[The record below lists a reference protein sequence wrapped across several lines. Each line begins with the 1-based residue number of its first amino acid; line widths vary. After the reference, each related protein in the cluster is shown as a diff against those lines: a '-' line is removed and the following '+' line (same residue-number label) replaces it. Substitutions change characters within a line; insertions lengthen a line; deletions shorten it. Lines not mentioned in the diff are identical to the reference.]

1 MVRVGLNVTR
11 LVLPA
16 WFARL
21 ACSTALLCLAGGI
34 SLPAYAQT
42 GDALVGNVQTNP
54 NAQLLLESDELV
66 YDINAKTISAVGGVQ
81 IDYDGNR
88 LVARKVTY
96 DENTGRLKAE
106 GKVEIV
112 EKDGNRIYAENLDV
126 TDDFK
131 EGFVNALRVEAADNT
146 RFAAESAERIGGEL
160 TTFNNGIYTAC
171 EPCRAQ
177 PDRAPLWQVRAQ
189 KIIWNGKRK
198 TIRFERGRFEMF
210 GMPLAFL
217 PAFEIAD
224 PTVKRKSGF
233 LIPSY
238 SNESK
243 LGSGIT
249 VPYFWALAP
258 NYDLTLQGTYYAKQ
272 GFLGEAE
279 WRHRLANGQ
288 YTIKLAGIDQQDPKA
303 FGNDPGDA
311 VDRNSTTRGMIGTT
325 GAFNINPRWTY
336 GWSVLAQSD
345 KAFAYRYG
353 IENYDNYNITDQ
365 VYLRGLHDRN
375 YFDLSLYRFHVQEGW
390 RDSNPNSSEQK
401 QPWVL
406 PSLDYAYT
414 PTQSVAGGELNFD
427 LNLQALQ
434 RDKFD
439 GNFNGI
445 DRTGY
450 RAGLKGD
457 NGRITGEA
465 EWKRSFITPGGL
477 VITPLLALR
486 GDGIYVDGTFINPDE
501 SIGVVRSDV
510 FRALATAGLEAR
522 WPILFSTTSATHVL
536 EPTAQLF
543 VRNDEP
549 YAGDLPNEDAQ
560 SFVFDASNLFERDK
574 FSGYDRVEG
583 GTRANLGIRYSGT
596 LNSGWGLNAIAGQS
610 FHLGGLNS
618 FATSDF
624 VNAGAQSGLE
634 TSRSDYVAMIGVNRG
649 GFNLTTGGRF
659 DKDNFEVERAEV
671 ATTTAGKYGSLYVKY
686 AFIGEQATYG
696 FPTDR
701 HEVTVGGS
709 LKLAPNWRV
718 LGSGTYDIISDT
730 LVKQTAGLAYDDEC
744 FTYSMYYTREEPV
757 TVSGTQGESNTKFGF
772 NISFRTLWGT
782 GKPVDIGGI

>member
-1 MVRVGLNVTR
+1 VGLNVTR

-96 DENTGRLKAE
+96 DQNTGRLKAE

-238 SNESK
+238 RHETE
-243 LGSGIT
+243 LGSGVT

-258 NYDLTLQGTYYAKQ
+258 NYDLTLQGTYYTQQ

-288 YTIKLAGIDQQDPKA
+288 YTIKLAGIDQQDPGA
-303 FGNDPGDA
+303 FPDTDE
-311 VDRNSTTRGMIGTT
+311 VDRNNTARGMIGST
-325 GAFNINPRWTY
+325 GAFTINPRWTY

-353 IENYDNYNITDQ
+353 IDNYDNYNITDQ

-390 RDSNPNSSEQK
+390 EDSNSNASEPK

-427 LNLQALQ
+427 LNLQALT
-434 RDKFD
+434 RDRED
-439 GNFNGI
+439 GTTPLGLTRSGYLSGI
-445 DRTGY
+445 DGS
-450 RAGLKGD
+450 D
-457 NGRITGEA
+457 GRITAEA
-465 EWKRSFITPGGL
+465 EWKRTFIADNGL

-486 GDGIYVDGTFINPDE
+486 GDGMYVDSN
-501 SIGVVRSDV
+501 SIGVTRSEA
-510 FRALATAGLEAR
+510 FRGMATAGLEAR
-522 WPILFSTTSATHVL
+522 WPILFSTTSSTHVL

-543 VRNDEP
+543 VRNNEP
-549 YAGDLPNEDAQ
+549 YAGEMPNEDAQ

-596 LNSGWGLNAIAGQS
+596 LSGGWGLNAIAGQS
-610 FHLGGLNS
+610 FQLGGLNS
-618 FATSDF
+618 FASPDF
-624 VNAGAQSGLE
+624 VNAGAESGLE
-634 TSRSDYVAMIGVNRG
+634 TARSDYVAMIGVNRG
-649 GFNLTTGGRF
+649 AFNLTTGGRF

-686 AFIGEQATYG
+686 AFIAEQETYG
-696 FPTDR
+696 FPDDR

-709 LKLAPNWRV
+709 ARLTPNWRL
-718 LGSGTYDIISDT
+718 LGAGTYDLVSDT
-730 LVKQTAGLAYDDEC
+730 LVKRTAALAYDDEC
-744 FTYSMYYTREEPV
+744 FTYSMYYTQEQPV
-757 TVSGTQGESNTKFGF
+757 TATGTEGDKTTTFGF
-772 NISFRTLWGT
+772 NISFRTLWEY

>member
-1 MVRVGLNVTR
+1 MGLNVTR
-11 LVLPA
+11 SVLPA
-16 WFARL
+16 WLARL

-42 GDALVGNVQTNP
+42 GDALVGNVKTDP

-96 DENTGRLKAE
+96 DQNTGRLKAE

-171 EPCRAQ
+171 EPCRAK

-189 KIIWNGKRK
+189 KIIWNGKKK

-238 SNESK
+238 RHETE
-243 LGSGIT
+243 LGTGIT

-258 NYDLTLQGTYYAKQ
+258 NYDLTLQGTYYTQQ

-288 YTIKLAGIDQQDPKA
+288 YTIKLAGIDQQDPGA
-303 FGNDPGDA
+303 FNSIAGDQ
-311 VDRNSTTRGMIGTT
+311 VDSNATTRGMIGST

-375 YFDLSLYRFHVQEGW
+375 YFDLSLYRFHVQEGFENS
-390 RDSNPNSSEQK
+390 DPSSSEEK

-414 PTQSVAGGELNFD
+414 PTQSVAGGELNFN
-427 LNLQALQ
+427 LNLQALH

-439 GNFNGI
+439 GNFSGV

-450 RAGLKGD
+450 IAGIEGD
-457 NGRITGEA
+457 DGRITGEA
-465 EWKRSFITPGGL
+465 EWKRSFITPSGL

-486 GDGIYVDGTFINPDE
+486 GDGVYADGTFVESDG
-501 SIGVVRSDV
+501 SIGEVRSND
-510 FRALATAGLEAR
+510 FRAMATAGLETK
-522 WPILFSTTSATHVL
+522 WPILFTAANSSHVL

-543 VRNDEP
+543 VRNNEP
-549 YAGDLPNEDAQ
+549 YAGELPNEDAQ

-583 GTRANLGIRYSGT
+583 GTRANLGLRYSGT
-596 LNSGWGLNAIAGQS
+596 FNNGWGLNGIAGQS
-610 FHLGGLNS
+610 FQLGGLNS
-618 FATSDF
+618 FASPDF
-624 VNAGAQSGLE
+624 VNAGAESGLE
-634 TSRSDYVAMIGVNRG
+634 SARSDYVAMIGANKG
-649 GFNLTTGGRF
+649 AFNITTGGRF
-659 DKDNFEVERAEV
+659 DKDDFEVKRATV
-671 ATTTAGKYGSLYVKY
+671 ATTTAGKYGSVYVKY
-686 AFIGEQATYG
+686 AFIAAQETYG
-696 FPTDR
+696 FPDDR
-701 HEVTVGGS
+701 QEVTVGGQA
-709 LKLAPNWRV
+709 KLTPNWRL
-718 LGSGTYDIISDT
+718 LGSATYDLVSST
-730 LVKQTAGLAYDDEC
+730 LVKRTAALAYDDEC
-744 FTYSMYYTREEPV
+744 FTYSMYYTQEQPV
-757 TVSGTQGESNTKFGF
+757 TVNNVEGDKTSTFGF
-772 NISFRTLWGT
+772 NISFRTLWGI

>member
-1 MVRVGLNVTR
+1 VGLNVTR

-96 DENTGRLKAE
+96 DQNTGRLKAE

-238 SNESK
+238 RHETE
-243 LGSGIT
+243 LGSGVT

-258 NYDLTLQGTYYAKQ
+258 NYDLTLQGTYYTQQ

-288 YTIKLAGIDQQDPKA
+288 YTIKLAGIDQQDPGA
-303 FGNDPGDA
+303 FPSTDE
-311 VDRNSTTRGMIGTT
+311 VDRNNTARGMIGST
-325 GAFNINPRWTY
+325 GAFTINPRWTY

-353 IENYDNYNITDQ
+353 IDNYDNYNITDQ

-390 RDSNPNSSEQK
+390 EDSNPNASEPK

-427 LNLQALQ
+427 LNLQALT
-434 RDKFD
+434 RDRED
-439 GNFNGI
+439 GTTPLGLTRSGYLSGI
-445 DRTGY
+445 DGS
-450 RAGLKGD
+450 D
-457 NGRITGEA
+457 GRITAEA
-465 EWKRSFITPGGL
+465 EWKRTFIADNGL

-486 GDGIYVDGTFINPDE
+486 GDGMYVDSN
-501 SIGVVRSDV
+501 SIGVTRSEA
-510 FRALATAGLEAR
+510 FRGMATAGLEAR
-522 WPILFSTTSATHVL
+522 WPILFSTTSSTHVL

-543 VRNDEP
+543 VRNNEP
-549 YAGDLPNEDAQ
+549 YAGEMPNEDAQ

-596 LNSGWGLNAIAGQS
+596 LSGGWGLNAIAGQS
-610 FHLGGLNS
+610 FQLGGLNS
-618 FATSDF
+618 FASPDF
-624 VNAGAQSGLE
+624 VNAGAESGLE
-634 TSRSDYVAMIGVNRG
+634 TARSDYVAMIGVNRG
-649 GFNLTTGGRF
+649 AFNLTTGGRF

-686 AFIGEQATYG
+686 AFIAEQETYG
-696 FPTDR
+696 FPDDR

-709 LKLAPNWRV
+709 ARLTPNWRL
-718 LGSGTYDIISDT
+718 LGAGTYDLVSDT
-730 LVKQTAGLAYDDEC
+730 LVKRTAALAYDDEC
-744 FTYSMYYTREEPV
+744 FTYSMYYTQEQPV
-757 TVSGTQGESNTKFGF
+757 TATGTEGDKTTTFGF
-772 NISFRTLWGT
+772 NISFRTLWEY

>member
-1 MVRVGLNVTR
+1 MGLNVTR
-11 LVLPA
+11 SVLPA
-16 WFARL
+16 WLARL

-42 GDALVGNVQTNP
+42 GDALVGNVKTDP

-96 DENTGRLKAE
+96 DQNTGRLKAE

-171 EPCRAQ
+171 EPCRAK

-189 KIIWNGKRK
+189 KIIWNGKKK

-238 SNESK
+238 RHETE
-243 LGSGIT
+243 LGTGIT

-258 NYDLTLQGTYYAKQ
+258 NYDLTLQGTYYTQQ

-288 YTIKLAGIDQQDPKA
+288 YTIKLAGIDQQDPGA
-303 FGNDPGDA
+303 FNSIAGDQ
-311 VDRNSTTRGMIGTT
+311 VDSNATTRGMIGST

-375 YFDLSLYRFHVQEGW
+375 YFDLSLYRFHVQEGFENS
-390 RDSNPNSSEQK
+390 DPSSSEQK

-406 PSLDYAYT
+406 PEPGLCLYAYAIRCGRR
-414 PTQSVAGGELNFD
+414 TQFQFEFAG
-427 LNLQALQ
+427 
-434 RDKFD
+434 
-439 GNFNGI
+439 
-445 DRTGY
+445 
-450 RAGLKGD
+450 
-457 NGRITGEA
+457 
-465 EWKRSFITPGGL
+465 
-477 VITPLLALR
+477 
-486 GDGIYVDGTFINPDE
+486 
-501 SIGVVRSDV
+501 
-510 FRALATAGLEAR
+510 TA
-522 WPILFSTTSATHVL
+522 
-536 EPTAQLF
+536 
-543 VRNDEP
+543 
-549 YAGDLPNEDAQ
+549 
-560 SFVFDASNLFERDK
+560 
-574 FSGYDRVEG
+574 
-583 GTRANLGIRYSGT
+583 
-596 LNSGWGLNAIAGQS
+596 
-610 FHLGGLNS
+610 
-618 FATSDF
+618 
-624 VNAGAQSGLE
+624 
-634 TSRSDYVAMIGVNRG
+634 SRQI
-649 GFNLTTGGRF
+649 
-659 DKDNFEVERAEV
+659 
-671 ATTTAGKYGSLYVKY
+671 
-686 AFIGEQATYG
+686 
-696 FPTDR
+696 
-701 HEVTVGGS
+701 
-709 LKLAPNWRV
+709 
-718 LGSGTYDIISDT
+718 
-730 LVKQTAGLAYDDEC
+730 
-744 FTYSMYYTREEPV
+744 
-757 TVSGTQGESNTKFGF
+757 
-772 NISFRTLWGT
+772 
-782 GKPVDIGGI
+782 